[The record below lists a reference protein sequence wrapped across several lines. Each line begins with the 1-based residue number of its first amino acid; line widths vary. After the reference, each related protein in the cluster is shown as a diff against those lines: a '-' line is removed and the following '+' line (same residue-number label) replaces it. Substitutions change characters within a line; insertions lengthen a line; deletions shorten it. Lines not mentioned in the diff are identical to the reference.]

1 MQPGFTRFTGPGL
14 TAAMLA
20 PMPTDTPANP
30 DRPPA
35 PMSATTGYVLA
46 GLVLA
51 ASLLLVYLYWRGAHE
66 REMAAAQ
73 DAFTARADDA
83 AARLVRRLGNHE
95 LIARGGVS
103 LSASV
108 ARPSRRQWQN
118 YVEGLDLQQRYPDL
132 TGLGFLVYATS
143 LQLTELQQLLR
154 ESGEGMF
161 SVWPHGRRAHYG
173 PMLYLEPK
181 TRENMAAIGY
191 DMYADPVRRAAM
203 DAARDTGRPAMS
215 APVRLVQDI
224 DAGTA
229 APGVLLFLPV
239 YRFGDRPDTVEARRM
254 SLQGW
259 VETSFRM
266 KDFVETTLQ
275 GMPDRVRLR
284 VIDVTGGGETVLY
297 ADSTPYGSDPP
308 AFQATSDLQAYGRD
322 WRLEFASVPRAIVA
336 ARMTGLRTTLGVGVI
351 ASLLLFGI
359 ARVLARTQVRAE
371 RLAARMTESFSRSE
385 LRFRN
390 ALEYSAIGTAL
401 LDEEGRIADANA
413 ALEMVLRKPRKFLVG
428 SRLDAYFIDRATD
441 APHGEVYRSTRSL
454 MLDDGSLRQ
463 LQLTHAPMP
472 GGEDNDIV
480 RQVQVEDV
488 TDRLRAEAQVLQ
500 LNRTL
505 EARVEARTRE
515 LTIANQDLE
524 SFAYSVSHDLRA
536 PLRAIEGFSK
546 LLDERRGDALGEEGR
561 DHLARVRNAAT
572 RMGSLIES
580 LLKMARLGRSGIKP
594 VPLDLSRMAGDIVAE
609 LRGSEPGR
617 EVEVEIE
624 PGLEATGD
632 SSLVRNLLGN
642 LLGNAWKF
650 TAGRDGARIEFGRN
664 DDGSFFVRDNGA
676 GFPAEYADKLF
687 RPFQRLHSQEQF
699 AGDGVGLA
707 SVRRIVE
714 RHGGTIRA
722 DGVQGSGA
730 AFTFT
735 LPENQPV

>member
-1 MQPGFTRFTGPGL
+1 MQS
-14 TAAMLA
+14 
-20 PMPTDTPANP
+20 TPPAKP
-30 DRPPA
+30 ASPPA
-35 PMSATTGYVLA
+35 PLSATAGHVLA
-46 GLVLA
+46 LLVLA
-51 ASLLLVYLYWRGAHE
+51 ASLLLVYLYWRSAND
-66 REMAAAQ
+66 REMDAAQ
-73 DAFTARADDA
+73 AAFTARADDA

-118 YVEGLDLQQRYPDL
+118 YVEGLNLRERYPDL
-132 TGLGFLVYATS
+132 TGLGFLVYSTS
-143 LQLTELQQLLR
+143 LQLSELQRLLR

-161 SVWPHGRRAHYG
+161 SAWPHGIRAHYG
-173 PMLYLEPK
+173 PLLYLEPK

-191 DMYADPVRRAAM
+191 DMYADPVLRTAM
-203 DAARDTGRPAMS
+203 DAARDSGRPVMS
-215 APVRLVQDI
+215 APVRLVQDV
-224 DAGTA
+224 DRGA
-229 APGVLLFLPV
+229 AVPGLVLFLPV
-239 YRFGDRPDTVEARRM
+239 YRFGDRPETTEARRL

-266 KDFVETTLQ
+266 ADFVEATLR

-284 VIDVTGGGETVLY
+284 VVDVTDGGHAVLY
-297 ADSTPYGSDPP
+297 ADPAREGDGAP
-308 AFQATSDLQAYGRD
+308 AFHATSDLDAYGRQ
-322 WRLEFASVPRAIVA
+322 WRLEFASAPRAELA
-336 ARMTGLRTTLGVGVI
+336 AGMSGLRNTLAIGVI

-359 ARVLARTQVRAE
+359 VLALARTQVRAE

-390 ALEYSAIGTAL
+390 ALEYSSMGTAL
-401 LDEEGRIADANA
+401 LDQHGRIADANP
-413 ALEMVLRKPRKFLVG
+413 ALERVLRKSRAQLIG
-428 SRLDAYFIDRATD
+428 SAFDAHFID
-441 APHGEVYRSTRSL
+441 HGNDDPVRGDVYRSTRS
-454 MLDDGSLRQ
+454 MLADDGSLRQ

-472 GGEDNDIV
+472 GDVDSDIV

-488 TDRLRAEAQVLQ
+488 TDRLRAEAQVLS

-505 EARVEARTRE
+505 EARVVARTRE

-536 PLRAIEGFSK
+536 PLRAIEGFSR
-546 LLDERRGDALGEEGR
+546 LLDERQGGALDAEGR
-561 DHLARVRNAAT
+561 DYLARVRNAAT

-594 VPLDLSRMAGDIVAE
+594 VPLDLSRMAADIVAE
-609 LRGSEPGR
+609 LRAGEPGR
-617 EVEVEIE
+617 DVNVTIE
-624 PGLEATGD
+624 PGLVATGD
-632 SSLVRNLLGN
+632 ASLVRNLMGN

-650 TAGRDGARIEFGRN
+650 TGGRQGATIEFGR
-664 DDGSFFVRDNGA
+664 DASGAFFVRDNGA
-676 GFPAEYADKLF
+676 GFPVEYGDKLF
-687 RPFQRLHSQEQF
+687 RPFQRLHSQDQF

-722 DGVQGSGA
+722 DGALEKGA
-730 AFTFT
+730 TFAFT
-735 LPENQPV
+735 LPGKPEV

>member
-1 MQPGFTRFTGPGL
+1 
-14 TAAMLA
+14 MLA
-20 PMPTDTPANP
+20 PMPIDAPAKS
-30 DRPPA
+30 DRQPVPR
-35 PMSATTGYVLA
+35 SATAGYVLA
-46 GLVLA
+46 GVVLA
-51 ASLLLVYLYWRGAHE
+51 ASLLLVYLYWRSAYE
-66 REMAAAQ
+66 REMTAAQ
-73 DAFTARADDA
+73 AAFTARADDTA
-83 AARLVRRLGNHE
+83 GRLVRRLGNHE

-118 YVEGLDLQQRYPDL
+118 YVEGLDLRERYPDL
-132 TGLGFLVYATS
+132 TGLAFLVYSTS
-143 LQLTELQQLLR
+143 LQLSELQRMLR
-154 ESGEGMF
+154 EGGEGMF
-161 SVWPHGRRAHYG
+161 SVWPHGIRAHYG
-173 PMLYLEPK
+173 PVLYLEPK

-203 DAARDTGRPAMS
+203 DAARDSGQPVMS
-215 APVRLVQDI
+215 PPVRLVQDI
-224 DAGTA
+224 DAQGA
-229 APGVLLFLPV
+229 PPGVVLFLPV
-239 YRFGDRPDTVEARRM
+239 YRFGDRPATTEARRE

-259 VETSFRM
+259 VETSFRVP
-266 KDFVETTLQ
+266 DFVDATLR
-275 GMPDRVRLR
+275 GMPDRISLR
-284 VIDVTGGGETVLY
+284 IIDVTDGGHAVLY
-297 ADSTPYGSDPP
+297 ADPAPDTADPP
-308 AFQATSDLQAYGRD
+308 AFHATSDLRAYGRD
-322 WRLEFASVPRAIVA
+322 WRLEFSSAPGSVVA
-336 ARMTGLRTTLGVGVI
+336 ARMAGLRNTLVIGVF
-351 ASLLLFGI
+351 ASLLLFAI
-359 ARVLARTQVRAE
+359 VLVLARTQARAE
-371 RLAARMTESFSRSE
+371 RLAARMTESFRRSE

-401 LDEEGRIADANA
+401 LDARGRIADANP
-413 ALEMVLRKPRKFLVG
+413 ALEQVLHKSREQLLG
-428 SRLDAYFIDRATD
+428 SRLDSHFIDHRAAD
-441 APHGEVYRSTRSL
+441 VPADQVYRSTRS
-454 MLDDGSLRQ
+454 MLADDGSLRQ
-463 LQLTHAPMP
+463 LQLTYMPMP
-472 GGEDNDIV
+472 GDVDSDIV

-536 PLRAIEGFSK
+536 PLRAIEGFSR
-546 LLDERRGDALGEEGR
+546 LLDERQGDALGEEGR

-594 VPLDLSRMAGDIVAE
+594 VTLDLSKLAAEIVAE
-609 LRGSEPGR
+609 LRGSEPDR
-617 EVEVEIE
+617 EVAVSIE
-624 PGLEATGD
+624 SGLQATGD
-632 SSLVRNLLGN
+632 ANLVRNLMAN

-650 TAGRDGARIEFGRN
+650 TAGREDARIEFGR
-664 DDGSFFVRDNGA
+664 DAHGAFFVRDNGA

-722 DGVQGSGA
+722 DGALGLGA
-730 AFTFT
+730 TFAFT
-735 LPENQPV
+735 LPENPEA